1 MYVYV
6 PVLKKL
12 ILVSVA
18 GETSQY
24 FYSSLDGM
32 LGLHKGTPL
41 HPPPP
46 PNIKFAGTH
55 TFIHLGGEEGG
66 TVRVIK
72 SVLAKNT
79 TQ

>member
-41 HPPPP
+41 HPPSQ
-46 PNIKFAGTH
+46 H
-55 TFIHLGGEEGG
+55 
-66 TVRVIK
+66 
-72 SVLAKNT
+72 
-79 TQ
+79 